1 MTSGN
6 ETSPAPLGRPGALL
20 IGELN
25 VHDEAAMAEYG
36 LHAIPMLERYGAE
49 ILAICPPNAETVEGE
64 PTGRTLIIHSWPDV
78 DRFKDFY
85 NSEEYRPV
93 KPIRLG
99 AADARLTLV
108 KTLPSGWK
116 PRALR

>member
-6 ETSPAPLGRPGALL
+6 DTSSSLPGRPGALL
-20 IGELN
+20 IGELT

-36 LHAIPMLERYGAE
+36 LRAIPMLDKFGGE
-49 ILAICPPNAETVEGE
+49 ILAVCPPNAETIEGE
-64 PTGRTLIIHSWPDV
+64 STGRTLIVHSWPSV
-78 DRFKDFY
+78 DHFKNFY
-85 NSEEYRPV
+85 NSQEYQPV

-108 KTLPSGWK
+108 PTLPAGWK